1 MSNKQLTHIVGTFL
15 IQAEGA
21 FLNGWG
27 TEGEGEHAIT
37 RPKTMVALGT
47 RYDGSVGPVKIP
59 YVAAQ
64 SWKRWLRDT
73 FADENPGDNH
83 AIMMTT
89 KINKAGN
96 TIKTGIDPNPV
107 KFSEADI
114 FGFMKTEKEQGKPKE
129 IGTDIGEQE
138 GDEDDDVKGRIKVQP
153 AIRTSP
159 FHASILKSLR
169 NVGWDSIDQAYAHP
183 KVISFLA
190 IESIL
195 LDLLKEDKNGKLNIE
210 KKTADELNNI
220 LSEARQQASV
230 DKAISV
236 TVDSLNKL
244 KMSQNKDK
252 RKLEEAAGQINS
264 ASSTSLGYKTQFYN
278 AQLQGIFGLAY
289 HRLGVFRNEGDR
301 IELSEEYQKA
311 HKKELDKEETNY
323 GVTFKMKGNPR
334 KNRATKILKAL
345 SVMRGGAKQ
354 AQFGTPVHPQ
364 VLILA
369 GLTSGN
375 LIFNNIFEDSP
386 SGPKIKIET
395 LEEVLKDYTPRLASN
410 IYIGIRT
417 GYLESENEKKLRVWA
432 KVKDEQGNENPRHFK
447 HTLKENGH
455 DNELKWNVVICTPL
469 EAASKVSEELPA

>member
-1 MSNKQLTHIVGTFL
+1 MSNKELTHVVGTFL

-27 TEGEGEHAIT
+27 TEGEGEYAIT
-37 RPKTMVALGT
+37 RPKTMTALGT

-73 FADENPGDNH
+73 FAEENLVDNH
-83 AIMMTT
+83 AVMMTT

-96 TIKTGIDPNPV
+96 TVKIGIDPDPV
-107 KFSEADI
+107 KFTEADI
-114 FGFMKTEKEQGKPKE
+114 FGYMKTEKDQGKSKE
-129 IGTDIGEQE
+129 IIDDADGPE
-138 GDEDDDVKGRIKVQP
+138 GVEDDEIKGRSKVQP
-153 AIRTSP
+153 SIRTSP

-190 IESIL
+190 IESVL
-195 LDLLKEDKNGKLNIE
+195 LDLLKKDKNGKLLNIE
-210 KKTADELNNI
+210 KKTAEELEEI
-220 LSEARQQASV
+220 LSKARQQVSV
-230 DKAISV
+230 DKAISS

-244 KMSQNKDK
+244 KLSQDKDK
-252 RKLEEAAGQINS
+252 KKLEEAAGQINS

-289 HRLGVFRNEGDR
+289 SRLGIFRNEGDR
-301 IELSEEYQKA
+301 VELAEEYQKSY
-311 HKKELDKEETNY
+311 KDKLDSIETMY
-323 GVTFKMKGNPR
+323 GVIHKMKANPR
-334 KNRATKILKAL
+334 KARATKILKSL

-386 SGPKIKIET
+386 NGPKIKIET

-417 GYLESENEKKLRVWA
+417 GYLEPENEKKLREWA
-432 KVKDEQGNENPRHFK
+432 NGKKYGKRTSISEAS
-447 HTLKENGH
+447 KEV
-455 DNELKWNVVICTPL
+455 DNEVMVCTPI
-469 EAASKVSEELPA
+469 EAATKISEELPI